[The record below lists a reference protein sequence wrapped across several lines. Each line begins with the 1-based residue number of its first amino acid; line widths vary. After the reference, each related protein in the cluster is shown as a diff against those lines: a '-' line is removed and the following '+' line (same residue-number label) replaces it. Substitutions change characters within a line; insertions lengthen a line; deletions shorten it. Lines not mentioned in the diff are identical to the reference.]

1 MCLGYIFSN
10 IFDYIKHRYIRSKYC
25 KKKHFQREI
34 SKEKYVRENP
44 FKTKAPV
51 LMILTRN
58 FFEAYASVPN
68 SDGAFSTR

>member
-1 MCLGYIFSN
+1 M
-10 IFDYIKHRYIRSKYC
+10 
-25 KKKHFQREI
+25 
-34 SKEKYVRENP
+34 RENP